1 MTWLEPFR
9 YEYMQLALA
18 GGLVVGAV
26 APLIGTFLVHKRL
39 SLMGD
44 GIGHIAFAGVAL
56 GLVVNVWPIWTAL
69 ALAILGALGIEWLRS
84 RGGASGDLAL
94 ATILYGGLAA
104 GVVLASLGNALNANL
119 LTYLFGAILTIQPS
133 DLWVIGG
140 LGLVIV
146 AAVVVTGRALFAT
159 LVDEESARVAGLP
172 VDGLNAMLSILTA
185 VTIVAAMRITGVLLI
200 AALMV
205 LPVATS
211 RLLARSFKGTL
222 IGAVAFGVGAVVVGL
237 VASSAWGLASGGT
250 IVLVAGVVFA
260 LVSIARRGGRR
271 WVGLGPSGVHPPV
284 EADVEP
290 PSEVAGQRPE
300 HEPVE
305 EAGR

>member
-1 MTWLEPFR
+1 MNWLTPFR

-18 GGLVVGAV
+18 GGLVVGAC

-56 GLVVNVWPIWTAL
+56 GLVLNVWPIWTAL
-69 ALAILGALGIEWLRS
+69 LLAVLGALGVEWLRS
-84 RGGASGDLAL
+84 RGRTSGDLAL
-94 ATILYGGLAA
+94 ATLLYGGLAA
-104 GVVLASLGNALNANL
+104 GVVLASLGNALNANI
-119 LTYLFGAILTIQPS
+119 LTYLFGAILTIQPA

-146 AAVVVTGRALFAT
+146 LAITFFGRALFAM
-159 LVDEESARVAGLP
+159 LVDEESARVGGIP
-172 VDGLNAMLSILTA
+172 VDGLNAMLSVLTA

-211 RLLARSFKGTL
+211 RLLARSFRGTL
-222 IGAVAFGVGAVVVGL
+222 LGAVAVGIGSVVVGL

-250 IVLVAGVVFA
+250 IVLVAGLAFA

-271 WVGLGPSGVHPPV
+271 GGAGPAGVRAPV
-284 EADVEP
+284 EIEAESPV
-290 PSEVAGQRPE
+290 EVAGRPE
-300 HEPVE
+300 HSGEP
-305 EAGR
+305 GR